1 MNKILLL
8 TLLMFSFVSNGNTQD
23 IEKAFDTIKFSNQLE
38 LADWLVEYEYY
49 TQPAQDKLSK
59 DMDISTTEWF
69 SYKAND
75 TWNIVG
81 GIIAGNTFRITKHI
95 TIDSLDNIAD
105 YIGECDSSMLNS
117 SGLALSQA
125 ETHFQIVRDT
135 SSMYFSSFV
144 HRNSDQ
150 TISIWFLPALQHSG
164 QAIYGCEWEYVFDK
178 TGLNLLMS
186 KPFINVVT
194 GVWIGQ
200 PRELWLNYR
209 NTDAPTVGSL
219 FFAQSFRDY
228 FTRIRVDT
236 KISTSTISKDS
247 KGNYSWNHKLK

>member
-8 TLLMFSFVSNGNTQD
+8 TLLMFSFASNGNTQD
-23 IEKAFDTIKFSNQLE
+23 IEKTFDTIQFNKQLE

-49 TQPAQDKLSK
+49 TQPALDKLSK
-59 DMDISTTEWF
+59 DIDIETTEWF
-69 SYKAND
+69 SYKANN

-81 GIIAGNTFRITKHI
+81 GIVAGNTFRITKHI

-105 YIGECDSSMLNS
+105 YIGECDSSILNS

-164 QAIYGCEWEYVFDK
+164 QAIYGCEWEYLFDK
-178 TGLNLLMS
+178 TGLNLLKS
-186 KPFINVVT
+186 NPFMNILT

-209 NTDAPTVGSL
+209 NTDTPTVGSL

-228 FTRIRVDT
+228 FTRIRIDT

-247 KGNYSWNHKLK
+247 KGNYSWIHKLK

>member
-8 TLLMFSFVSNGNTQD
+8 TLLTLIIAPNGNTQD
-23 IEKAFDTIKFSNQLE
+23 IEKTFDTIQFNKQLE
-38 LADWLVEYEYY
+38 LADWLVEYEYF
-49 TQPAQDKLSK
+49 TQPALDILSK
-59 DMDISTTEWF
+59 DIDISTSEWF
-69 SYKAND
+69 SYKANN

-81 GIIAGNTFRITKHI
+81 GIVASNTFRITKHI

-209 NTDAPTVGSL
+209 NIDAPTVGSL

>member
-8 TLLMFSFVSNGNTQD
+8 TLLTLTIVSNGKTQD
-23 IEKAFDTIKFSNQLE
+23 IEKKFDTIQFNKQIE

-49 TQPAQDKLSK
+49 TQRALDKLSK

-69 SYKAND
+69 SYKANN
-75 TWNIVG
+75 TWNTVG

-95 TIDSLDNIAD
+95 TIDSLDNIGD
-105 YIGECDSSMLNS
+105 FSGECDSSELIS

-125 ETHFQIVRDT
+125 EAHFQIVRDT

-144 HRNSDQ
+144 HRNNDQ
-150 TISIWFLPALQHSG
+150 TISVWFFPALQHSG

-178 TGLNLLMS
+178 TGLNLIKS
-186 KPFINVVT
+186 NPFVNIVT

-209 NTDAPTVGSL
+209 NTDAPTVGGL
-219 FFAQSFRDY
+219 FFVQSFRDY
-228 FTRIRVDT
+228 FTRIRIDT
-236 KISTSTISKDS
+236 RISTTTVSKDS
-247 KGNYSWNHKLK
+247 KGNYTWIHKLK

>member
-23 IEKAFDTIKFSNQLE
+23 IEKTFDTIQFNKQLE

-49 TQPAQDKLSK
+49 TQPALDILSK
-59 DMDISTTEWF
+59 DIDISTSEWF
-69 SYKAND
+69 SYKTNN

-81 GIIAGNTFRITKHI
+81 GIVAGNTFRITKHI
-95 TIDSLDNIAD
+95 TIDSLDNIVD
-105 YIGECDSSMLNS
+105 FVGECDSSILNS

-125 ETHFQIVRDT
+125 ESHFQIVRDT
-135 SSMYFSSFV
+135 SSMYFSAFV

-236 KISTSTISKDS
+236 KISTSTISKDT
-247 KGNYSWNHKLK
+247 KGNYSWIHKLK

>member
-49 TQPAQDKLSK
+49 TQPALDKLSM

-69 SYKAND
+69 SYKANN

-81 GIIAGNTFRITKHI
+81 GIITGNTFRITKHI

-186 KPFINVVT
+186 KPFTNVVT